1 MSEVSPIDFYNQWV
15 CTWCHQVESF
25 PYIEGQVYLFH
36 EDAPPPEKYFKMI
49 VDDRDFPVKVR
60 VREG

>member
-1 MSEVSPIDFYNQWV
+1 MIQFYSQWV
-15 CTWCHQVESF
+15 CTWCHHVESF